1 MQMPEPELII
11 KSKIK
16 AAVKLRVSA
25 DLAETLNKK
34 VLQLLHEAEERAKA
48 NHRTTVMVQDL

>member
-1 MQMPEPELII
+1 MPDPELII

-16 AAVKLRVSA
+16 DAVKLRVSA
-25 DLAETLNKK
+25 DLAEALNKK
-34 VLQLLHEAEERAKA
+34 VLQLLREAEERAKA

>member
-1 MQMPEPELII
+1 MPEPELII

-16 AAVKLRVSA
+16 DAVKLRVSA